1 MQNQLKMSILSV
13 DVECVATGRGHNDR
27 SVCRV
32 AIVDENERVLLN
44 EFVKPKEKIVSYL
57 TPVTGL
63 RAGDLDNGKSLE
75 TVLAQVHAL
84 LSPDV
89 TLVGQAVASDIAWLQ
104 LVKGVHY
111 KDVIDLSQVFAT
123 YNQRYKN
130 MSYFSLQ
137 HEADTLLDGVPIIGS
152 GPHDPANDALACIR
166 LHRKYCVESPHLL
179 ASAKQQLLRKRP
191 PPSFS
196 KQYDFRY
203 EGVCLAAFRPDKCS
217 CGQPTKKTK

>member
-44 EFVKPKEKIVSYL
+44 ENVMPEEKIVSYL
-57 TPVTGL
+57 TPITGV
-63 RAGDLDNGKSLE
+63 RAGDLDYGKSLGA
-75 TVLAQVHAL
+75 VLAQVHAL

-179 ASAKQQLLRKRP
+179 ASAKQQLLRSRP
-191 PPSFS
+191 PPSFA
-196 KQYDFRY
+196 KQCNYRY
-203 EGVCLAAFRPDKCS
+203 EGVCLAAFYPEKCS

>member
-32 AIVDENERVLLN
+32 AIVDENERILFN
-44 EFVKPKEKIVSYL
+44 ENVMPEEKIVSYL
-57 TPVTGL
+57 TPITGV

-75 TVLAQVHAL
+75 TVLTQVHAL

-123 YNQRYKN
+123 YNQRYRN
-130 MSYFSLQ
+130 MNYFSLQ
-137 HEADTLLDGVPIIGS
+137 HEADTLLDGVAMIGS
-152 GPHDPANDALACIR
+152 APHNPANDALACIR

-217 CGQPTKKTK
+217 CGQPTKKTN